1 MRRILSLILALFL
14 ALMPTLSLACEC
26 GNTYVPSP
34 VPSIT
39 IDDLYD
45 VTGLAMIFRNP
56 KFDHMAMVRA
66 FSEDI
71 VDCIP
76 LILYPQENDSHIFFT
91 LTYPIPTM
99 EEHDCF
105 IIDADGDLIGNADC
119 HYLECLCGEWWYD
132 VNLTLAPG
140 KYQTDQVVYLVWVD

>member
-1 MRRILSLILALFL
+1 MIINNSLDEVKKRESALKIIKEIINDKGRD
-14 ALMPTLSLACEC
+14 S
-26 GNTYVPSP
+26 
-34 VPSIT
+34 
-39 IDDLYD
+39 LYD
-45 VTGLAMIFRNP
+45 VTGLAMIFRNS

-66 FSEDI
+66 FSENI
-71 VDCIP
+71 IDCIP

-99 EEHDCF
+99 EEYDCF
-105 IIDADGDLIGNADC
+105 IIDADGYLIGNADC